1 MKMEKISDTQ
11 IKFTLTAKDLIDRN
25 INITDLTYES
35 EKTRKLFREIL
46 DEAKNTCN
54 FRPDNTPLMIEAM
67 PVEDGIMIII
77 SKVKNTENLKSGL
90 DLRPDSK
97 GIGRYKL
104 DDFLDVKDV
113 VKENTD
119 SKNSK
124 ITIYS
129 FETMDNAADSAKRI
143 HPVFSGKSS
152 LYKNKDHYYLIL
164 IRPLSGTGIGT
175 DNIEAMLSEYG
186 TKQVSGPVAKAY
198 ITEHGEAIIKD
209 DAVNILSNIFA

>member
-1 MKMEKISDTQ
+1 MEKISDSQ

-35 EKTRKLFREIL
+35 EKTRQLFREIL
-46 DEAKNTCN
+46 DEAKNSCN

-113 VKENTD
+113 VKNSID
-119 SKNSK
+119 SENSK
-124 ITIYS
+124 VTIYC
-129 FETMDNAADSAKRI
+129 FETMDNAANSAKRI
-143 HPVFSGKSS
+143 SPVFSGESS
-152 LYKNKDHYYLIL
+152 LYKNKDSYYLIL
-164 IRPLSGTGIGT
+164 NRPASGNDVGT
-175 DNIEAMLSEYG
+175 DNIEVMLSEYG
-186 TKQVSGPVAKAY
+186 TKQTSGPVAKAY
-198 ITEHGEAIIKD
+198 ITEHGEAIIKA
-209 DAVNILSNIFA
+209 DAVSILSTIFA

>member
-1 MKMEKISDTQ
+1 MEKISDSQ

-35 EKTRKLFREIL
+35 EKTRQLFREIL
-46 DEAKNTCN
+46 DEAKNSCN

-113 VKENTD
+113 VKNSID
-119 SKNSK
+119 SENSK
-124 ITIYS
+124 VTIYC
-129 FETMDNAADSAKRI
+129 FETMDNAANSAKRI
-143 HPVFSGKSS
+143 SPVFSGESS
-152 LYKNKDHYYLIL
+152 LYKNKDSYYLIL
-164 IRPLSGTGIGT
+164 NRPASGNDVGT
-175 DNIEAMLSEYG
+175 DNIEVMLSEYG
-186 TKQVSGPVAKAY
+186 TKQTSGPVAKAY
-198 ITEHGEAIIKD
+198 ITEHGEAIIKT
-209 DAVNILSNIFA
+209 DAVSILSTIFA